1 MILRRP
7 LRIGLARLSL
17 LAVFV
22 GVITGAGAVLFR
34 ALIGLIHNIAFLGSF
49 AVNYDASLFTP
60 PSPWGAL
67 VILVPVL
74 GGVLVTFLIT
84 NFAPEARGHG
94 VPEVMDAIYY
104 KEGVIRPVVAL
115 IKSLASALSIGTGAA
130 VGREGPIIQ
139 IGAALGSTLGQ
150 LIRMAPWQ
158 RITLVAAGAGAGI
171 AATFNTPI
179 GGVMFAIELLL
190 PELSARTFLPVALAT
205 GTATFIGRIYFGI
218 YPAFAIP
225 AQLLTSQQPATL
237 PALLLFALLGGLI
250 GLAATAFIRTLSLA
264 EDIFEHIKNPY
275 LRNAIGM
282 LLVGIVIYLLLRT
295 AGHYYVEGVG
305 YSTIQAIL
313 TGGLDMPAL
322 LILLFVAKL
331 CATSTSLGSGASGG
345 IFSPSLFMGAAI
357 GGAFGSLITAVHPA
371 EGVTATTGA
380 IIGMAAMVGG
390 GTGAAMTAV
399 TMIFEMT
406 RDYDLVMPSIVAVAL
421 AIGVRRLLS
430 PENIYTIKLVGRGHF
445 VPKALH
451 ANMFLVRSAND
462 VMERDV
468 TILPAEA
475 DFDAFLRQ
483 HITGSGFKHVVVTR
497 GNHIVGVVRINTG
510 LRRGLEGAY
519 SGVTL
524 GDVAQRNFTL
534 ARENDI
540 VFDIVQRMARHE
552 ASMAVVT
559 KVGGRYRPSAIVGVI
574 SKEHIAD
581 FRRRKHQALRQITK
595 VRITNEA
602 KFTIA
607 DAIAPASRR
616 C

>member
-1 MILRRP
+1 MNTKRFLRV
-7 LRIGLARLSL
+7 GLFRLSL
-17 LAVFV
+17 LAIIV
-22 GVITGAGAVLFR
+22 GVVTGFGAVAFR
-34 ALIGLIHNIAFLGSF
+34 ALIGLFHNIAFLKQFSF
-49 AVNYDASLFTP
+49 AYDASVFTP
-60 PSPWGAL
+60 PSPWGPF

-74 GGVLVTFLIT
+74 GGLIVTFLIV

-104 KEGVIRPVVAL
+104 KEGAIRPIVAL

-150 LIRMAPWQ
+150 LIHMAPWQ

-179 GGVMFAIELLL
+179 GGVMFAIELLM

-205 GTATFIGRIYFGI
+205 GTATFVGRIFFGI
-218 YPAFAIP
+218 HPAFAIP
-225 AQLLTSQQPATL
+225 ATLLTSQQPATL
-237 PALLLFALLGGLI
+237 PALLLFALLGALI
-250 GLAATAFIRTLSLA
+250 GIAATAFIRGLSLA
-264 EDIFEHIKNPY
+264 EDLFEEIKNPY
-275 LRNAIGM
+275 LRNVAGM
-282 LLVGIVIYLLLRT
+282 LALGILIYVLLRT

-313 TGGLDMPAL
+313 TGDMQLPTLL
-322 LILLFVAKL
+322 LILFVAKL
-331 CATSTSLGSGASGG
+331 FATSLSLGSGASGG
-345 IFSPSLFMGAAI
+345 IFSPSLFMGGTI
-357 GGAFGSLITAVHPA
+357 GGAFGGAIAAIHPV

-406 RDYDLVMPSIVAVAL
+406 RDYDLVMPAIVAVAL
-421 AIGVRRLLS
+421 AIGIRRLLS
-430 PENIYTIKLVGRGHF
+430 VENIYTVKLVGRGHF
-445 VPKALH
+445 VPKAMH
-451 ANMFLVRSAND
+451 ANMFLVRRAGD

-468 TILPAEA
+468 IVMPADA
-475 DFDAFLRQ
+475 DLDEFLRQ
-483 HITGSGFKHVVVTR
+483 HGAGQGFKHVVVAR

-510 LRRGLEGAY
+510 IRRGIEAAY
-519 SGVTL
+519 SGVTM
-524 GDVAQRNFTL
+524 VAIAQRNFTI

-540 VFDIVQRMARHE
+540 VFDIVQRMSRRGA
-552 ASMAVVT
+552 AMAIVVKT
-559 KVGGRYRPSAIVGVI
+559 GGRGRPSEIVGII

-581 FRRRKHQALRQITK
+581 S
-595 VRITNEA
+595 V
-602 KFTIA
+602 A
-607 DAIAPASRR
+607 DSIKPFG
-616 C
+616 

>member
-1 MILRRP
+1 MNTRRYP
-7 LRIGLARLSL
+7 RVGLLLLSL
-17 LAVFV
+17 LAIVV
-22 GVITGAGAVLFR
+22 GVVTGFGAVAFR
-34 ALIGLIHNIAFLGSF
+34 ALIGLFHNIAFLKLFSF
-49 AVNYDASLFTP
+49 GYDASVFTP
-60 PSPWGAL
+60 PSPWGPL
-67 VILVPVL
+67 VILIPVI
-74 GGVLVTFLIT
+74 GGLIVTFLIV

-104 KEGVIRPVVAL
+104 KEGVIRPIVAL

-150 LIRMAPWQ
+150 VIGMAPWQ

-179 GGVMFAIELLL
+179 GGVLFAIELLM

-205 GTATFIGRIYFGI
+205 GTATFVGRIFFGI
-218 YPAFAIP
+218 HPAFAIP
-225 AQLLTSQQPATL
+225 ADLLTSQHPATL
-237 PALLLFALLGGLI
+237 AALLLFALLGGLI
-250 GLAATAFIRTLSLA
+250 GIAGTAFIRGLSFA
-264 EDIFEHIKNPY
+264 EDAFEEIKNPY
-275 LRNAIGM
+275 LRNIAGM
-282 LLVGIVIYLLLRT
+282 SLLGILIYVLLRT

-313 TGGLDMPAL
+313 TGGLQWPAL
-322 LILLFVAKL
+322 LLILFVAKL
-331 CATSTSLGSGASGG
+331 CATSLSLGSGASGG
-345 IFSPSLFMGAAI
+345 IFSPSLFMGATI
-357 GGAFGSLITAVHPA
+357 GAAFGAVVASMHPV

-421 AIGVRRLLS
+421 AIGIRRLLS
-430 PENIYTIKLVGRGHF
+430 AENIYTIKLVGRGHF
-445 VPKALH
+445 VPKAMH
-451 ANMFLVRSAND
+451 ANMFLVRRASD

-468 TILPAEA
+468 VVMPADA
-475 DFDAFLRQ
+475 DLDAFLRQ
-483 HITGSGFKHVVVTR
+483 YGAGAGFKHVVVAR
-497 GNHIVGVVRINTG
+497 ANHIVGVVRINTG
-510 LRRGLEGAY
+510 IRRGIEAAY

-524 GDVAQRNFTL
+524 GAIGQHNFTL

-540 VFDIVQRMARHE
+540 VFDIVQRMSRRGA
-552 ASMAVVT
+552 AMAVVMKT
-559 KVGGRYRPSAIVGVI
+559 GGRGRPSEVVGII

-581 FRRRKHQALRQITK
+581 S
-595 VRITNEA
+595 V
-602 KFTIA
+602 A
-607 DAIAPASRR
+607 DSIKPFG
-616 C
+616 

>member
-7 LRIGLARLSL
+7 LQIGLARLSL

-581 FRRRKHQALRQITK
+581 SVAESIRPFGK
-595 VRITNEA
+595 
-602 KFTIA
+602 
-607 DAIAPASRR
+607 
-616 C
+616 

>member
-1 MILRRP
+1 
-7 LRIGLARLSL
+7 
-17 LAVFV
+17 
-22 GVITGAGAVLFR
+22 
-34 ALIGLIHNIAFLGSF
+34 
-49 AVNYDASLFTP
+49 
-60 PSPWGAL
+60 
-67 VILVPVL
+67 
-74 GGVLVTFLIT
+74 
-84 NFAPEARGHG
+84 
-94 VPEVMDAIYY
+94 
-104 KEGVIRPVVAL
+104 
-115 IKSLASALSIGTGAA
+115 
-130 VGREGPIIQ
+130 
-139 IGAALGSTLGQ
+139 
-150 LIRMAPWQ
+150 
-158 RITLVAAGAGAGI
+158 
-171 AATFNTPI
+171 
-179 GGVMFAIELLL
+179 
-190 PELSARTFLPVALAT
+190 
-205 GTATFIGRIYFGI
+205 
-218 YPAFAIP
+218 
-225 AQLLTSQQPATL
+225 
-237 PALLLFALLGGLI
+237 
-250 GLAATAFIRTLSLA
+250 
-264 EDIFEHIKNPY
+264 
-275 LRNAIGM
+275 
-282 LLVGIVIYLLLRT
+282 
-295 AGHYYVEGVG
+295 
-305 YSTIQAIL
+305 
-313 TGGLDMPAL
+313 
-322 LILLFVAKL
+322 
-331 CATSTSLGSGASGG
+331 
-345 IFSPSLFMGAAI
+345 
-357 GGAFGSLITAVHPA
+357 
-371 EGVTATTGA
+371 
-380 IIGMAAMVGG
+380 
-390 GTGAAMTAV
+390 MTAV

-581 FRRRKHQALRQITK
+581 SVAESIRPFGK
-595 VRITNEA
+595 
-602 KFTIA
+602 
-607 DAIAPASRR
+607 
-616 C
+616 